1 MNTIKLNNTTCEV
14 ISFNKNTTFNN
25 GQIFGS
31 GNASVRTDN
40 IGALQE
46 LGLTEIE
53 TIQIFHD
60 EDRIYN
66 LANAGGRVTSI
77 DEYLTEDSMS
87 INVSFSFTSA
97 IEGEGEDEGVEE

>member
-25 GQIFGS
+25 GQILGS
-31 GNASVRTDN
+31 GNASIRTDD
-40 IGALQE
+40 ISTLQE

-60 EDRIYN
+60 EERIYN
-66 LANAGGRVTSI
+66 LTNAGGRITSI
-77 DEYLTEDSMS
+77 DEYLTEDSMN
-87 INVSFSFTSA
+87 INVSFSFTSVT
-97 IEGEGEDEGVEE
+97 EGEDEGVEE

>member
-25 GQIFGS
+25 GQIYSS
-31 GNASVRTDN
+31 GNASIRIDD

-53 TIQIFHD
+53 TIQIFHND
-60 EDRIYN
+60 ERIYN
-66 LANAGGRVTSI
+66 LTNAGGRITSI
-77 DEYLTEDSMS
+77 DEYLTENLMN
-87 INVSFSFTSA
+87 INVNFSFTSA
-97 IEGEGEDEGVEE
+97 IEGEDEGAGE